1 MTPSQNFVTAIIS
14 QAIEDARYTGLSRK
28 YLKHKVEALDWILK
42 KDPMFEYYCKL
53 LGVDP
58 DWVGDQVRKTSNL
71 KITRSQQKNINGKRY
86 FLNYH
91 KKERV

>member
-42 KDPMFEYYCKL
+42 KDEMFEYYCKL

-71 KITRSQQKNINGKRY
+71 NITRSQNILIKR
-86 FLNYH
+86 
-91 KKERV
+91 ERV

>member
-71 KITRSQQKNINGKRY
+71 NVTRSQNKLIKR
-86 FLNYH
+86 
-91 KKERV
+91 ERV

>member
-1 MTPSQNFVTAIIS
+1 MTPSQHVVTASIS

-42 KDPMFEYYCKL
+42 KDEMFEYYCKL

-71 KITRSQQKNINGKRY
+71 NITRSQNKLIKR
-86 FLNYH
+86 
-91 KKERV
+91 ERV

>member
-1 MTPSQNFVTAIIS
+1 MTPSHNFVTAIIS

-71 KITRSQQKNINGKRY
+71 NITRSQNKLIKR
-86 FLNYH
+86 
-91 KKERV
+91 ERV

>member
-14 QAIEDARYTGLSRK
+14 QALEDARYTGLSRK

-71 KITRSQQKNINGKRY
+71 NITRSQNKLIKR
-86 FLNYH
+86 
-91 KKERV
+91 ERV

>member
-1 MTPSQNFVTAIIS
+1 MTPSQNFVTANIS

-71 KITRSQQKNINGKRY
+71 NITRSQNKLIKR
-86 FLNYH
+86 
-91 KKERV
+91 ERV

>member
-42 KDPMFEYYCKL
+42 KDEMFEYYCKL

-71 KITRSQQKNINGKRY
+71 NITRSQNKLIKR
-86 FLNYH
+86 
-91 KKERV
+91 ERV

>member
-14 QAIEDARYTGLSRK
+14 QAIEDARYTGLSRE

-71 KITRSQQKNINGKRY
+71 NITRSQNKLIKR
-86 FLNYH
+86 
-91 KKERV
+91 ERV

>member
-14 QAIEDARYTGLSRK
+14 QAIEDARYTGTSKK
-28 YLKHKVEALDWILK
+28 YLKHKVEALDWIMN
-42 KDPMFEYYCKL
+42 KDEMFEYYCKL

-71 KITRSQQKNINGKRY
+71 NITRSQNKLIKR
-86 FLNYH
+86 
-91 KKERV
+91 ERV

>member
-71 KITRSQQKNINGKRY
+71 NITRSQNKLIKR
-86 FLNYH
+86 
-91 KKERV
+91 ERV

>member
-42 KDPMFEYYCKL
+42 KDEMFEYYCKL

-58 DWVGDQVRKTSNL
+58 DWVGDQVRKTTNL
-71 KITRSQQKNINGKRY
+71 KVTRSQQKTLNEKRI
-86 FLNYH
+86 
-91 KKERV
+91 